1 MPSRI
6 LGALKVSA
14 VLILDLSLFL
24 SLFHSPAVAAA
35 GVIGIGIYT
44 FLGGYFALVQEGG
57 VRLDK
62 LPHADRLRLETA
74 LRRLTDDR
82 AAHGDRARLRLYLIP
97 GDSDLQS
104 TAYGAFELGVQ
115 ILYVAG
121 LVTKH
126 GAQRERVRGVKRA
139 CGYAD
144 AARAVG
150 GGLQIAVAGD
160 EVEPQP
166 CAVAGLS
173 VLSAAAV
180 LALFLIFLILS
191 CFRSWLGLFAFHGAR
206 KGIKSLFSLLQKAIV
221 LLYQAALGLV
231 SRRAE
236 FRADRYVCRL
246 GYGLQLAHFLS
257 LSAPGTS
264 RPLTLREAL
273 YRSHPDTHRRIAR
286 IEAYLASAPEAIT
299 RR

>member
-1 MPSRI
+1 MR
-6 LGALKVSA
+6 
-14 VLILDLSLFL
+14 
-24 SLFHSPAVAAA
+24 PAVFCT
-35 GVIGIGIYT
+35 VM
-44 FLGGYFALVQEGG
+44 L
-57 VRLDK
+57 
-62 LPHADRLRLETA
+62 
-74 LRRLTDDR
+74 
-82 AAHGDRARLRLYLIP
+82 
-97 GDSDLQS
+97 
-104 TAYGAFELGVQ
+104 
-115 ILYVAG
+115 
-121 LVTKH
+121 
-126 GAQRERVRGVKRA
+126 
-139 CGYAD
+139 
-144 AARAVG
+144 
-150 GGLQIAVAGD
+150 
-160 EVEPQP
+160 
-166 CAVAGLS
+166 AVAGLS

-180 LALFLIFLILS
+180 LALFLLFLILS

-257 LSAPGTS
+257 LSAPGAS

-273 YRSHPDTHRRIAR
+273 YRSHPDPHRRIAR

>member
-6 LGALKVSA
+6 WGALKVSA

-62 LPHADRLRLETA
+62 LPRADRLRLETA
-74 LRRLTDDR
+74 LGRLSDDR

-104 TAYGAFELGVQ
+104 TAYGAGCISVSAGTLDAADTLSLSAVLGHE
-115 ILYVAG
+115 AG
-121 LVTKH
+121 HIQNLDS
-126 GAQRERVRGVKRA
+126 EFKRA
-139 CGYAD
+139 VFCT
-144 AARAVG
+144 VM
-150 GGLQIAVAGD
+150 L
-160 EVEPQP
+160 
-166 CAVAGLS
+166 AVAGLS

-180 LALFLIFLILS
+180 LALFLLFLILS

-257 LSAPGTS
+257 LSAPGAS

-273 YRSHPDTHRRIAR
+273 YRSHPDPHRRIAR

>member
-1 MPSRI
+1 M
-6 LGALKVSA
+6 LGHEAGH
-14 VLILDLSLFL
+14 IQNLDSEF
-24 SLFHSPAVAAA
+24 
-35 GVIGIGIYT
+35 
-44 FLGGYFALVQEGG
+44 
-57 VRLDK
+57 
-62 LPHADRLRLETA
+62 
-74 LRRLTDDR
+74 
-82 AAHGDRARLRLYLIP
+82 
-97 GDSDLQS
+97 
-104 TAYGAFELGVQ
+104 
-115 ILYVAG
+115 
-121 LVTKH
+121 
-126 GAQRERVRGVKRA
+126 KRA
-139 CGYAD
+139 VFCT
-144 AARAVG
+144 VM
-150 GGLQIAVAGD
+150 L
-160 EVEPQP
+160 
-166 CAVAGLS
+166 AVAGLS

-257 LSAPGTS
+257 LSAPGAS